1 MGFECINYALTK
13 IQESY
18 DMATT
23 TRLTFL
29 IDLDSL
35 LHFFYVCIRQKVIL
49 ERPTQSSIRCGNIN
63 TMTLSVFVSRS

>member
-1 MGFECINYALTK
+1 MT
-13 IQESY
+13 
-18 DMATT
+18 TT

-29 IDLDSL
+29 IDLDAL

-49 ERPTQSSIRCGNIN
+49 EHPTQSSIRCGNIN